1 MNGVNNPAWFFA
13 PLSGGE
19 ESGLNESGIEA
30 FKRVDSLGR
39 ETCQNI
45 LDHPDGSG
53 RPCIAVFEYLD
64 LPREDFPGCD
74 EFVEIFK
81 ACGEHVLKLLPDG
94 AGNERRFFEK
104 GLELLNNKMIP
115 VLRIGDENTT
125 GLQGGDDDRSQGFW
139 RLLKGQGFSSLQG
152 VGGGTYGIGQ
162 RAPFARSALRT
173 VMYSTR
179 LASGEEAFIA
189 KAILASH
196 RNPFDPKRSMTQS
209 KGWYCH
215 APSDGQQLRA
225 IRDESLIRPRFRRT
239 AVGTDLYVTGY
250 LEQDWEQHVR
260 HSVLQNFFAAIDR
273 GQLEVRMMKNGAL
286 LNEIN
291 RANLEE
297 RLSEAADQARRLQS
311 KADYRQGLGA
321 TVYYLRALRQPLDGA
336 PATRNIDNLGTTKLF
351 IYRDTRDAD
360 VPERWACMRRPLMLV
375 EDHGSGLLSR
385 FAAVFV
391 CDDVAGNQLLAQ
403 MEDPR
408 HSRWHEEEARNW
420 TPAEQKRGREVRLA
434 INRFVSETLKQIRD
448 QSMPPSQDIP
458 FLGRYLPLDTDEE
471 DTAIG
476 AATRPSGGAAPIE
489 TGHQT
494 TRPISG
500 AMSGRARRLP
510 PPSVRIQGN
519 ASVGATTGPEAGGEG
534 GAGTSGGSGGEAG
547 GTGPGQGSGSGGTG
561 SKGAGASE
569 PGQNAGP
576 EGTRTLRAADVRFRS
591 FVDGKHYCVVLEAKR
606 DLSGEMELRSVGEDS
621 SYPAP
626 IVSAREAVTGKDLA
640 VTGSRITGI
649 ALRAGQPLRIHIVL
663 DSSEHT
669 PCLTLGR

>member
-1 MNGVNNPAWFFA
+1 LIEAEKPAWFFA
-13 PLSGGE
+13 PLGGGE

-64 LPREDFPGCD
+64 LPREDFPGWD
-74 EFVEIFK
+74 EFIQIFR
-81 ACGEHVLKLLPDG
+81 ACQEHVVKMLPDG
-94 AGNERRFFEK
+94 AGNERRFFQK
-104 GLELLNNKMIP
+104 GLELLNAKTIP

-173 VMYSTR
+173 VIYSTR
-179 LASGEEAFIA
+179 LASGDEAFIA

-196 RNPFDPKRSMTQS
+196 RNPFDLKRSMTQS

-215 APSDGQQLRA
+215 APGDGQQLRA

-273 GQLEVRMMKNGAL
+273 GQLEVRLMKNGGL
-286 LNEIN
+286 LSEIN

-311 KADYRQGLGA
+311 KTDYRQGLGA
-321 TVYYLRALRQPLDGA
+321 TVYYLKALRQPLNGT
-336 PATRNIDNLGTTKLF
+336 PAARNIDNLGSTKLF
-351 IYRDTRDAD
+351 IFRDTKDAD

-391 CDDVAGNQLLAQ
+391 CDDAGGNQLLAQ

-420 TPAEQKRGREVRLA
+420 TPAEQKGGRETRLA

-471 DTAIG
+471 DTAVG
-476 AATRPSGGAAPIE
+476 AALQPTGGSAPIE

-494 TRPISG
+494 TPSG
-500 AMSGRARRLP
+500 SGVLSGRARRLP
-510 PPSVRIQGN
+510 PPSVRIQGI
-519 ASVGATTGPEAGGEG
+519 ASVTSATGAEAGGEG
-534 GAGTSGGSGGEAG
+534 GAGSSGGEGGEAAG
-547 GTGPGQGSGSGGTG
+547 SGPGQGSGTGGTAP
-561 SKGAGASE
+561 KGAGASE
-569 PGQNAGP
+569 PGQNADPG
-576 EGTRTLRAADVRFRS
+576 GARTLGSADVRFRS
-591 FVDGKHYCVVLEAKR
+591 FLDGGHYCVVLESAR

-621 SYPAP
+621 SYPVR
-626 IVSAREAVTGKDLA
+626 IVSARDALTGKDLA
-640 VTGSRITGI
+640 VAGSRVAGI
-649 ALRAGQPLRIHIVL
+649 ALKAGHALRIHVVL
-663 DSSEHT
+663 DTSDHT